1 MHKLQDYKLKD
12 IQAIAFDLDGTLVDS
27 VPGLALAAQN
37 MLADLKLPTITNEQV
52 KNFVG
57 NGINV
62 MLERIFKAIGIES
75 SAEQFTQANAL
86 FNQYYNKVID
96 TETKL
101 FPHVKETLK
110 TLHDNQYSLA
120 LVTNKPAQF
129 LPALLASLDIKEYFS
144 LVIGGGDVIK
154 LKPHPA
160 ALYQVMATYGLFSDQ
175 LLFVGD
181 SKNDITA
188 AQNANCPTV
197 ALSYG
202 YNYGVSIAA
211 SNPDFLLDDFKDL
224 LTLLPQPKADAKK

>member
-1 MHKLQDYKLKD
+1 MNKLKD

-27 VPGLALAAQN
+27 VPGLALATQN
-37 MLADLKLPTITNEQV
+37 MLADLNLPTISNEQV

-57 NGINV
+57 NGIDI
-62 MLERIFKAIGIES
+62 MLERVFKAIQVDPSTELL
-75 SAEQFTQANAL
+75 AKAKNL
-86 FNQYYNKVID
+86 FNQHYDKVID
-96 TETKL
+96 AETKL
-101 FPHVKETLK
+101 FPNVKETLK
-110 TLHDNQYSLA
+110 VLHDNHYPLA

-129 LPALLASLDIKEYFS
+129 LPALLTSLGIKEYFS
-144 LVIGGGDVIK
+144 LVLGGGDVIK

-160 ALYQVMATYGLFSDQ
+160 PLYQVMATFGLFSDQ

-202 YNYGVSIAA
+202 YNYGISIAT
-211 SNPDFLLDDFKDL
+211 SNPDFLLDDFKDI

>member
-1 MHKLQDYKLKD
+1 MHKLQD

-37 MLADLKLPTITNEQV
+37 MLADLKLPTITNEQI

-57 NGINV
+57 NGIDV
-62 MLERIFKAIGIES
+62 MLERIFKAINVVPS
-75 SAEQFTQANAL
+75 TEQLSQAKAL
-86 FNQYYNKVID
+86 FNQHYDKVMD
-96 TETKL
+96 AETKL

-110 TLHDNQYSLA
+110 TLHENQYPLA

-129 LPALLASLDIKEYFS
+129 LPALLSSLGIKEYFS
-144 LVIGGGDVIK
+144 LVLGGGDVIK

-160 ALYQVMATYGLFSDQ
+160 PLYQVMATFGLFSDQ

-188 AQNANCPTV
+188 AQNAKCPTV
-197 ALSYG
+197 ALTYG
-202 YNYGVSIAA
+202 YNYGISIAT
-211 SNPDFLLDDFKDL
+211 SNPDFLFDDFKDI
-224 LTLLPQPKADAKK
+224 LTLLPQPKAEAKK

>member
-1 MHKLQDYKLKD
+1 MNKLED

-27 VPGLALAAQN
+27 VPGLALATQN
-37 MLADLKLPTITNEQV
+37 MLADLNLPTISNEQV

-57 NGINV
+57 NGIDI
-62 MLERIFKAIGIES
+62 MLERVFKAIQVDPSTELL
-75 SAEQFTQANAL
+75 AKAKNL
-86 FNQYYNKVID
+86 FNQHYDKVID
-96 TETKL
+96 AETKL
-101 FPHVKETLK
+101 FPNVKETLK
-110 TLHDNQYSLA
+110 VLHDNHYPLA

-129 LPALLASLDIKEYFS
+129 LPALLTSLGIKEYFS
-144 LVIGGGDVIK
+144 LVLGGGDVIK

-160 ALYQVMATYGLFSDQ
+160 PLYQVMATFGLFSDQ

-202 YNYGVSIAA
+202 YNYGISIAT
-211 SNPDFLLDDFKDL
+211 SNPDFLLDDFKDI

>member
-1 MHKLQDYKLKD
+1 MAKLND

-27 VPGLALAAQN
+27 VPSLALAAQK
-37 MLADLKLPTITNEQV
+37 MLADLELPTVTNEQV
-52 KNFVG
+52 KNMVG
-57 NGINV
+57 NGIDV
-62 MLERIFKAIGIES
+62 MLERVFNVIGRNPSKEDFNKAK
-75 SAEQFTQANAL
+75 QL
-86 FNQYYNKVID
+86 FNHHYDKVMD
-96 TETKL
+96 EQTTL

-110 TLHDNQYSLA
+110 TLYENHYPLA

-129 LPALLASLDIKEYFS
+129 LPALLTSLGIKEYFS
-144 LVIGGGDVIK
+144 LVLGGGDVIK

-160 ALYQVMATYGLFSDQ
+160 PLYQVMATFGLFSDQ

-188 AQNANCPTV
+188 AKNANCPTV

-202 YNYGVSIAA
+202 YNYGVSIA
-211 SNPDFLLDDFKDL
+211 SSKPDFLFDDFKDI

>member
-1 MHKLQDYKLKD
+1 MNKLKD

-27 VPGLALAAQN
+27 VPGLALATQN
-37 MLADLKLPTITNEQV
+37 MLAELNLPTISNEQV

-57 NGINV
+57 NGIDI
-62 MLERIFKAIGIES
+62 MLERVFQAIQVDPSTELLAKAK
-75 SAEQFTQANAL
+75 NL
-86 FNQYYNKVID
+86 FNQHYDKVID
-96 TETKL
+96 AETKL
-101 FPHVKETLK
+101 FPNVKETLK
-110 TLHDNQYSLA
+110 VLHDNHYPLA

-129 LPALLASLDIKEYFS
+129 LPALLTSLGIKEYFS
-144 LVIGGGDVIK
+144 LVLGGGDVIK

-160 ALYQVMATYGLFSDQ
+160 PLYQVMATFGLFSDQ

-188 AQNANCPTV
+188 AQNANCPTI

-202 YNYGVSIAA
+202 YNYGISIAT
-211 SNPDFLLDDFKDL
+211 SNPDFLLDDFKDI

>member
-1 MHKLQDYKLKD
+1 MNKLDN

-37 MLADLKLPTITNEQV
+37 MLAELNLPTISNEQI

-57 NGINV
+57 NGIDV
-62 MLERIFKAIGIES
+62 MLERVFKAISIEPS
-75 SAEQFTQANAL
+75 KELFAKAKIL
-86 FNQYYNKVID
+86 FNQHYDKVID
-96 TETKL
+96 AETRL
-101 FPHVKETLK
+101 FPNVKETLK
-110 TLHDNQYSLA
+110 VLYDNHYPLA

-129 LPALLASLDIKEYFS
+129 LPALLASLGIKEFFS
-144 LVIGGGDVIK
+144 LVLGGGDVIK

-160 ALYQVMATYGLFSDQ
+160 PLYQVMAKFGLFSDQ

-202 YNYGVSIAA
+202 YNYGVSIAT
-211 SNPDFLLDDFKDL
+211 SNPDFLFDDFKDI
-224 LTLLPQPKADAKK
+224 LTILPQPKTDAKK

>member
-1 MHKLQDYKLKD
+1 MNKLKD

-27 VPGLALAAQN
+27 VPGLALATQN
-37 MLADLKLPTITNEQV
+37 MLAELNLPTISNEQI

-57 NGINV
+57 NGIDI
-62 MLERIFKAIGIES
+62 MLERVFKAITIEPS
-75 SAEQFTQANAL
+75 KEQFAKAKIL
-86 FNQYYNKVID
+86 FNQHYDKVID
-96 TETKL
+96 VETRL
-101 FPHVKETLK
+101 FPNVKETLK
-110 TLHDNQYSLA
+110 VLYDNHYPLA

-129 LPALLASLDIKEYFS
+129 LPALLASLGIKEFFS
-144 LVIGGGDVIK
+144 LVLGGGDVIK

-160 ALYQVMATYGLFSDQ
+160 PLYQVMAKFGLFSDQ

-202 YNYGVSIAA
+202 YNYGVSIAT
-211 SNPDFLLDDFKDL
+211 SNPDFLFDDFKDI
-224 LTLLPQPKADAKK
+224 LTILPQPKADAKK

>member
-1 MHKLQDYKLKD
+1 MTKLND
-12 IQAIAFDLDGTLVDS
+12 IQAVAFDLDGTLVDS
-27 VPGLALAAQN
+27 VPGLALASQK
-37 MLADLKLPTITNEQV
+37 MLADLNLPTISNEQI

-57 NGINV
+57 NGIDI
-62 MLERIFKAIGIES
+62 MLERVFKAIEVDPS
-75 SAEQFTQANAL
+75 TELFAKAKDL
-86 FNQYYNKVID
+86 FNQHYDKVID
-96 TETKL
+96 AETKL
-101 FPHVKETLK
+101 FSNVKETLK
-110 TLHDNQYSLA
+110 ALYDNNYPLA

-129 LPALLASLDIKEYFS
+129 LPALLTSLGIKEYFS
-144 LVIGGGDVIK
+144 LVLGGGDVIK

-160 ALYQVMATYGLFSDQ
+160 PLYQVMATFGLFSDQ

-202 YNYGVSIAA
+202 YNYGISIAT
-211 SNPDFLLDDFKDL
+211 SNPDFLLDDFKDI

>member
-1 MHKLQDYKLKD
+1 MHKLND

-27 VPGLALAAQN
+27 VPGLALAAQK
-37 MLADLKLPTITNEQV
+37 MLSDLTLPTISNEQI

-57 NGINV
+57 NGIDI
-62 MLERIFKAIGIES
+62 MLERVFNAIGTTPSGELFS
-75 SAEQFTQANAL
+75 KAKNL
-86 FNQYYNKVID
+86 FNQHYNKVMD
-96 TETKL
+96 AETKL
-101 FPHVKETLK
+101 FPHVKATLK
-110 TLHDNQYSLA
+110 TLHDSQYPLA

-129 LPALLASLDIKEYFS
+129 LPALLTSLGIKEYFS
-144 LVIGGGDVIK
+144 LVLGGGDVIK

-160 ALYQVMATYGLFSDQ
+160 PLYQVMATFGLFSDQ

-202 YNYGVSIAA
+202 YNYGVSIAT
-211 SNPDFLLDDFKDL
+211 SNPDFLLDDFKEI

>member
-1 MHKLQDYKLKD
+1 MNKLKD

-27 VPGLALAAQN
+27 VPGLALATQN
-37 MLADLKLPTITNEQV
+37 MLAELNLPTISNEQV

-57 NGINV
+57 NGIDI
-62 MLERIFKAIGIES
+62 MLERVFKAIQVDPSTELL
-75 SAEQFTQANAL
+75 AKAKNL
-86 FNQYYNKVID
+86 FNQHYDKVID
-96 TETKL
+96 AETKL
-101 FPHVKETLK
+101 FPNVKETLK
-110 TLHDNQYSLA
+110 VLHDNHYPLA

-129 LPALLASLDIKEYFS
+129 LPALLTSLGIKKYFS
-144 LVIGGGDVIK
+144 LVLGGGDVIK

-160 ALYQVMATYGLFSDQ
+160 PLYQVMATFGLFSNQ

-188 AQNANCPTV
+188 AQNANCPTI

-202 YNYGVSIAA
+202 YNYGISIAT
-211 SNPDFLLDDFKDL
+211 SNPDFLLDDFKDI

>member
-1 MHKLQDYKLKD
+1 MTKLND
-12 IQAIAFDLDGTLVDS
+12 IQAVAFDLDGTLVDS
-27 VPGLALAAQN
+27 VPGLALASQK
-37 MLADLKLPTITNEQV
+37 MLADLNLPTISNEQI

-57 NGINV
+57 NGIDI
-62 MLERIFKAIGIES
+62 MLERVFKAIEVDPS
-75 SAEQFTQANAL
+75 TELFAKAKDL
-86 FNQYYNKVID
+86 FNQHYDKVID
-96 TETKL
+96 AETKL
-101 FPHVKETLK
+101 FPNVKETLK
-110 TLHDNQYSLA
+110 ALYDNNYPLA

-129 LPALLASLDIKEYFS
+129 LPALLTSLGIKEYFS
-144 LVIGGGDVIK
+144 LVLGGGDVIK

-160 ALYQVMATYGLFSDQ
+160 PLYQVMATFGLFSDQ

-202 YNYGVSIAA
+202 YNYGISIAT
-211 SNPDFLLDDFKDL
+211 SNPDFLLDDFKDI